1 MNILH
6 DINVCLIA
14 LIYMGCLVFVR
25 RLEHGGPWLGKL
37 SLLAQRRHFW
47 PRHLCP
53 RGDDRAVKLH
63 ERPAIGELTIW
74 LVLEVMDTGP

>member
-1 MNILH
+1 
-6 DINVCLIA
+6 
-14 LIYMGCLVFVR
+14 
-25 RLEHGGPWLGKL
+25 LGKL